1 MRILYLF
8 LVFAFLV
15 LSIAGPYKAFKNYQP
30 LIDDT
35 LVYIDK
41 GDSMEK
47 VLTKVAPISFV
58 NKALFKLFITIESI
72 ENFKVGEYK
81 IHNKK
86 LEDLFISFNKGDTF
100 THKFTVIEGSNI
112 YELQEEIN
120 RSSFNSDCSFLNC
133 INTNYPF
140 KEGILLPE
148 TYFYKKNVPASLI
161 LQKSHNSLDSILSKI
176 WLKKPIENPL
186 KNKFEALVLAS
197 IIEKEAGN
205 NNEKSLIAGV
215 FLKRMNLGMR
225 LQADPTIIY
234 GLLPNFNGDIKKSD
248 ILNKKNLYN
257 TYMIKGL
264 PPTPIS
270 NASISSIEAAI
281 LSTPGDFLFFVADSP
296 RSHYFSKTYDEH
308 LMMIKKLGL
317 DK

>member
-1 MRILYLF
+1 MRIFYSF
-8 LVFAFLV
+8 LALAVFI
-15 LSIAGPYKAFKNYQP
+15 LSVAGPYKAFINYQP
-30 LIDDT
+30 LIDDPF
-35 LVYIDK
+35 VYIDK

-47 VLTKVAPISFV
+47 VLTKVAPISLI
-58 NKALFKLFITIESI
+58 NKTLFKLFIFIESI
-72 ENFKVGEYK
+72 ETFQVGEYK
-81 IHNKK
+81 INNKN
-86 LEDLFISFNKGDTF
+86 LNDLFISFNKGDTF
-100 THKFTVIEGSNI
+100 THKFTVTEGSNI
-112 YELQEEIN
+112 YELQENIN
-120 RSSFNSDCSFLNC
+120 MSSFDNDCSFLNC

-140 KEGILLPE
+140 KEGILLAE
-148 TYFYKKNVPASLI
+148 TYFYKKNALASSI
-161 LQKSHNSLDSILSKI
+161 LQKSHNSLDNRLSRI
-176 WLKKPIENPL
+176 WLKKPTENPL

-205 NNEKSLIAGV
+205 NKEKSLIASV

-248 ILNKKNLYN
+248 ILNRKNLYN

-270 NASISSIEAAI
+270 NTSISSIEAAI

-296 RSHYFSKTYDEH
+296 RSHYFSKTYEEH